1 MRWEMSNLCK
11 LQKEKIKQIVLTCLA
26 LLLII
31 IGYFNFN
38 YTGDAQE
45 IIEVSARDNENTLG
59 DVELVNTESVEEEF
73 ETDIVPNDE
82 IEETIEANYVYE
94 DNNYFQETKIERD
107 RMYSEM
113 IETYQNVISNQ
124 ETPEDQKLV
133 AAQEINNI
141 TKVKNEIMITE
152 NLIMNKGFENV
163 VILANNGN
171 IDVIIQ
177 SANLTKEDIAKIQN
191 IVTREF
197 NTEIKNVNISGQ

>member
-1 MRWEMSNLCK
+1 MSNLCK

>member
-1 MRWEMSNLCK
+1 MCK
-11 LQKEKIKQIVLTCLA
+11 FQKEKIKQLVLTCLA
-26 LLLII
+26 LLLIF

-38 YTGDAQE
+38 YTNDNAE

-59 DVELVNTESVEEEF
+59 DVELVSTEPVEENF
-73 ETDIVPNDE
+73 ESDIVPNDE
-82 IEETIEANYVYE
+82 IEETISDNYIYR
-94 DNNYFQETKIERD
+94 DNNYFEETKLERD

-113 IETYQNVISNQ
+113 VEIYQKVISNQ
-124 ETPEDQKLV
+124 ETPEDQKMV

-141 TKVKNEIMITE
+141 TKIKNEIMVSE

-177 SANLTKEDIAKIQN
+177 STNLTKEDIAKIQN

-197 NTEIKNVNISGQ
+197 DTEIKNINISEQ

>member
-1 MRWEMSNLCK
+1 MSNLCK
-11 LQKEKIKQIVLTCLA
+11 LQKEKMKQIVLTCLA

-82 IEETIEANYVYE
+82 IEETIEANYIYK
-94 DNNYFQETKIERD
+94 DNNYFQETKLERD